1 VICRIPGRASGGYD
15 GDISRLSALFLAA
28 ELSSD
33 SIGWADALTR
43 GAFYSFVGF
52 GCLGQFLEIWGW
64 WGSELRN

>member
-33 SIGWADALTR
+33 SIGWADAFDSR
-43 GAFYSFVGF
+43 
-52 GCLGQFLEIWGW
+52 CFL
-64 WGSELRN
+64 